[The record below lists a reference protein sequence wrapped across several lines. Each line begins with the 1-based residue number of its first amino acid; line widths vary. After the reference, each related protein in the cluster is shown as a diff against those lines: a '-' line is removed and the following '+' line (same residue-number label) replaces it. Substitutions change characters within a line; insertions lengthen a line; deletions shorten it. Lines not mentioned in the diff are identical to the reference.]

1 MPKAYKYSIIH
12 NGVTTVLTT
21 DPKGWQEESI
31 GFTRSDD
38 HGLNVEYTV
47 PLSFAKEGYKTL
59 KAIFD
64 SGGMFAT
71 AQLKIEKRN
80 NSWGFNTFYLYKLD
94 FRSYKDNLYSI
105 EINGLED
112 GLLSKFNAC
121 SDTDYEIPLAT
132 EKKFMSY
139 TGVSKTQS
147 NIIQAGVGKM
157 TSQHVGVTYF
167 FPLLGSRAVRS
178 YAPEFKFTD
187 ADGNPF
193 TTMLFQCLS
202 NVTASLKLS
211 MAHIIKSSS
220 ILSPP
225 AGQMALVQHDANWTT
240 VSVVTELYTTSEGT
254 DWNISTRWDEFH
266 YMLDLTLSFEAG
278 WYYSLCYVSSVD
290 TGNAELI
297 TTEYD
302 YNNGRNSYM
311 DINYVTVSEF
321 IGSKL
326 HVFTHE
332 WLLTALLAKIDSSAI
347 LSYELEAEHYLPV
360 LAAPSCIR
368 NLGNTAFDG
377 VVTTN
382 LREVLKS
389 LNCFYGIGI
398 DVTGNVMSVRKIS
411 ELYKRESAG
420 QLTAKNIVITFSD
433 KNVFNKVK
441 AGSKATNLVTNGYY
455 AFNCENKFTVQN
467 SLVDTE
473 LDLTCPFKTDMY
485 SIDKI
490 ILDAASSTS
499 TTTDTTTEN
508 KGDIICFAVS
518 IPSGTGDYAL
528 IRSSASFVSGFK
540 GDTATAYNLPLS
552 PKRILNTHN
561 KYLGISNYKNGL
573 PILYASTDI
582 NADTVSKLSWES
594 ENVTE
599 KASVATV
606 DADALF
612 LPLTISFDTAEHYST
627 LTGFQRDKYKYY
639 EVVDERTGKK
649 YKGWPNK
656 ITFGIAKDQSQNW
669 ELQAYEV

>member
-1 MPKAYKYSIIH
+1 MPKSYKYSIIH

-38 HGLNVEYTV
+38 HGLNVEYTI
-47 PLSFAKEGYKTL
+47 PLSFAKEGYRKL
-59 KAIFD
+59 KAVFD

-80 NSWGFNTFYLYKLD
+80 NSWGFDNFYLYKLD
-94 FRSYKDNLYSI
+94 FKTYKDNLYSI

-121 SDTDYEIPLAT
+121 ADTEYEIPLAS
-132 EKKFMSY
+132 EKRFLSY
-139 TGVSKTQS
+139 TGVSKVQS
-147 NIIQAGVGKM
+147 NILQAGVGQL
-157 TSQHVGVTYF
+157 TANHVGVSYF
-167 FPLLGSRAVRS
+167 FPIKGSRAVRS

-193 TTMLFQCLS
+193 TTMMFQCLS
-202 NVTASLKLS
+202 SHTVSVKISL
-211 MAHIIKSSS
+211 AHIIKSSS

-225 AGQMALVQHDANWTT
+225 AGQMALIQHDADWAT
-240 VSVVTELYTTSEGT
+240 VSVVTNLYNNSEGS
-254 DWNISTRWDEFH
+254 DWNITTRWDEFH
-266 YMLDLTLSFEAG
+266 YMLDLTISFEAG
-278 WYYSLCYVSSVD
+278 WYYSWCYISSVD

-297 TTEYD
+297 NTDYD

-321 IGSKL
+321 TGSKL
-326 HVFTHE
+326 HVFTHD
-332 WLLTALLAKIDSSAI
+332 WLINALLAKIDPTAV
-347 LSYELEAEHYLPV
+347 LSYGLEAEHYLPV

-368 NLGNTAFDG
+368 NLGNLAFDG
-377 VVTTN
+377 TVTVS
-382 LREVLKS
+382 LRNVLKS

-398 DVTGNVMSVRKIS
+398 DVTGNVMSIRRMS
-411 ELYKRESAG
+411 EMYKQESAG
-420 QLTAKNIVITFSD
+420 RLVAKNLVLTFSE
-433 KNVFNKVK
+433 KHNFNKIKV
-441 AGSKATNLVTNGYY
+441 GSKATNLVTNGYY
-455 AFNCENKFTVQN
+455 AFNCENNFTVQN
-467 SLVDTE
+467 SLVDSS

-490 ILDAASSTS
+490 VLDAASATS

-508 KGDIICFAVS
+508 KGDIVCFAIA
-518 IPSGTGDYAL
+518 IPSGSGDYSL
-528 IRSSASFVSGFK
+528 IRSSASFISGFK

-552 PKRILNTHN
+552 PKRILNTHK
-561 KYLGISNYKNGL
+561 KYLGVSNFRNGL
-573 PILYASTDI
+573 PIIYASTDI
-582 NADTVSKLSWES
+582 NADTVSRLSWES

-599 KASVATV
+599 KAEIVTV
-606 DADALF
+606 DADVPF
-612 LPLTISFDTAEHYST
+612 LPLTITFDTAERYST
-627 LTGFQRDKYKYY
+627 LVGFQSDKYKYY
-639 EVVDERTGKK
+639 EVLDERTGKI
-649 YKGWPNK
+649 YTGWPNK